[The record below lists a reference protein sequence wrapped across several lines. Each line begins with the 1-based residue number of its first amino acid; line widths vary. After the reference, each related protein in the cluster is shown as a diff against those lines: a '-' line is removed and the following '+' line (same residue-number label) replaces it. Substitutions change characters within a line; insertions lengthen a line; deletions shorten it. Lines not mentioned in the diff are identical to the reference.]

1 MLLNGADDG
10 FEADADTGGFSV
22 PPKELPTIRSTPPMA
37 EPQISPLIANAHD
50 PCSGVTP
57 ETSLCLRGW
66 NLGAGPAIPENSGP
80 VEDLW

>member
-37 EPQISPLIANAHD
+37 TYGADDAFATDADTGRFSAQTKELPTIRP
-50 PCSGVTP
+50 TP
-57 ETSLCLRGW
+57 PMARATEYPR
-66 NLGAGPAIPENSGP
+66 
-80 VEDLW
+80 